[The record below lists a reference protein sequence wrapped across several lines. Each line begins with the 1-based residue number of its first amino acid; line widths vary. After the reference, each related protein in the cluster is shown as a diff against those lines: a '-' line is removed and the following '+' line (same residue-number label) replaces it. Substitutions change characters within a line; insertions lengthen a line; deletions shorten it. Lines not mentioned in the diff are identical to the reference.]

1 MTIFDD
7 ERGLE
12 RERRAEAAR
21 RDAAAEQAELRG
33 LGGDRE
39 RMKDVRELDLLQA
52 EQQHAYK
59 RGNTDAVRRIQKK
72 LDLLKPEAAESG
84 PAHPWA

>member
-1 MTIFDD
+1 
-7 ERGLE
+7 
-12 RERRAEAAR
+12 
-21 RDAAAEQAELRG
+21 
-33 LGGDRE
+33 
-39 RMKDVRELDLLQA
+39 VRELDLLQA

-59 RGNTDAVRRIQKK
+59 RGDTDAVRRIQKK